1 MTDILKPYKSPG
13 SSSSYG
19 LKYPTY
25 KSPGRFSNEILNPAG
40 PEQSSIY
47 GLTSPTPDTY
57 GGWGEMQSVMNP
69 NFDAS
74 SYMKANPAIFGEQSG
89 GGIWDSIKNSGFFSS
104 KDDTTGKMKQGW
116 GGEAMDMASGL
127 MSGYLGMKQ
136 YGIAK
141 KTLSENKR
149 QFDANY
155 AVQKNLTNSRLEG
168 RQKARIAA
176 SPDGGHM
183 SAADYVQKYG
193 VK

>member
-1 MTDILKPYKSPG
+1 MTKILKSNR
-13 SSSSYG
+13 
-19 LKYPTY
+19 T
-25 KSPGRFSNEILNPAG
+25 PGRFSNEMLNPVG
-40 PEQSSIY
+40 LEQSNVYGMTPTTEDIY
-47 GLTSPTPDTY
+47 EDASE
-57 GGWGEMQSVMNP
+57 GWEGMQSVMNP
-69 NFDAS
+69 GFDAS
-74 SYMKANPAIFGEQSG
+74 SYMKANPDIFGAQGG

-116 GGEAMDMASGL
+116 GNEAMGMASGL

-176 SPDGGHM
+176 SPNGGHM

>member
-1 MTDILKPYKSPG
+1 MTDILKPYR
-13 SSSSYG
+13 
-19 LKYPTY
+19 T
-25 KSPGRFSNEILNPAG
+25 PGRFSNEILNPVG
-40 PEQSSIY
+40 LDQSNVY
-47 GLTSPTPDTY
+47 GMTPMTGDTSE
-57 GGWGEMQSVMNP
+57 GWEGMQSVMNP
-69 NFDAS
+69 GFDAS
-74 SYMKANPAIFGEQSG
+74 SYMKANPDIFGAQGG
-89 GGIWDSIKNSGFFSS
+89 GGIWDSIKNSGFFNS
-104 KDDTTGKMKQGW
+104 KNPTTGAMDQGW
-116 GGEAMDMASGL
+116 GGQAMGIANGL

-149 QFDANY
+149 QFELNY
-155 AVQKNLTNSRLEG
+155 AAQKNMTNSRLEG

>member
-1 MTDILKPYKSPG
+1 MTDILK
-13 SSSSYG
+13 SYR
-19 LKYPTY
+19 T
-25 KSPGRFSNEILNPAG
+25 PGRFSNEMLNPSG
-40 PEQSSIY
+40 LEQSNVY
-47 GLTSPTPDTY
+47 GMTPMTGDTY
-57 GGWGEMQSVMNP
+57 GGWGDMQNSMNP

-74 SYMKANPAIFGEQSG
+74 SYMQSNPAIFGAQSG
-89 GGIWDSIKNSGFFSS
+89 GGMWDSIKNSGFFNS
-104 KDDTTGKMKQGW
+104 KNPTTGAMDQGW
-116 GGEAMDMASGL
+116 GGQAMGIASGL

-168 RQKARIAA
+168 RQKARNAA

-183 SAADYVQKYG
+183 SPADYVQKYG

>member
-1 MTDILKPYKSPG
+1 MTLK
-13 SSSSYG
+13 
-19 LKYPTY
+19 LKTNR
-25 KSPGRFSNEILNPAG
+25 SPGRFSNEILNPTG
-40 PEQSSIY
+40 LEQSNIYGLTSPEQPSIY
-47 GLTSPTPDTY
+47 GLTSDTPDTY
-57 GGWGEMQSVMNP
+57 GGWGEMQSAMNP

-89 GGIWDSIKNSGFFSS
+89 GGIWDSIKNSGFFST
-104 KDDTTGKMKQGW
+104 KDPDTGKMKQGW
-116 GGEAMDMASGL
+116 GGEAMGIANGL
-127 MSGYLGMKQ
+127 MSGYIGMKQ

-155 AVQKNLTNSRLEG
+155 TVQKNLTNSRLEG